1 MHFANRFGLVFPLFA
16 LMVAVGGCDKKDGG
30 GGEGAAVSGSSGHP
44 VWGDYDLSKKLDIL
58 QGKKIMK
65 LHAPALIKSEGMRKM
80 QEDMIFEV
88 KGAEVTV
95 TAEKGEV
102 VKGQLKVTS
111 PCGVEF
117 LENGQ
122 PKAQFNFVDNG
133 KDAWFGLGGAGT
145 KLGNGYIICDG
156 FGFVTWDGQKCTH
169 YKSRPGQGD
178 VFETQAVKCS
188 LAGDQFKYQLPK
200 FMREGEFEDKALKV
214 VDGVLLSEQMETDHK
229 VRPAP

>member
-1 MHFANRFGLVFPLFA
+1 LVSVLLVVVVA
-16 LMVAVGGCDKKDGG
+16 LGGCDKKSDS
-30 GGEGAAVSGSSGHP
+30 GGEGATASASGSSGHP

-58 QGKKIMK
+58 QGKKTMK
-65 LHAPALIKSEGMRKM
+65 LNAPSLIKSEGMRKL

-88 KGAEVTV
+88 KGAEVTI

-102 VKGQLKVTS
+102 AKGQLRVTS
-111 PCGVEF
+111 PCNAEF

-156 FGFVTWDGQKCTH
+156 FGFVTWDGKKCTH
-169 YKSRPGQGD
+169 HKSRPGSGRHGQGD
-178 VFETQAVKCS
+178 LFETQEVKCS
-188 LAGDQFKYQLPK
+188 LEGDQFKYQLPK
-200 FMREGEFEDKALKV
+200 FMKEGEFEDKSLKV